1 MTAFTSRLVYHPAG
15 FDVELQGAVDDLVR
29 GRWMSTER
37 LLSGTARASGLWT
50 SRTQVLAVAAA
61 RSTVLSDWAREHP
74 AAPGLGLLQTRVMV
88 EHALLAAKDRRPE
101 AGQLE
106 QAAREAC
113 WAAAEEDPSDPVP
126 WVCLLAL
133 ASLDLDQARPEH
145 RVFSGDPL
153 LPPGPWGLLDQ
164 ALRRDSGSR
173 EAHHRMFRYWQQRNR
188 AAAVDFVH
196 TAAARAPI
204 GSPLAAL
211 HLYVSVDQYRF
222 THYRDALARRQWLR
236 EPHASHTRRAYESW
250 LAAEPGSWPV
260 ADLSYL
266 AHALW
271 AGVRMGAATDVF
283 TALGQFASKTPWA
296 HVADSP
302 AKGEALLL
310 TARQQAFAG
319 RATALA

>member
-1 MTAFTSRLVYHPAG
+1 MTASTFRPVYHPAG

-61 RSTVLSDWAREHP
+61 RSTVLTAWAREHP
-74 AAPGLGLLQTRVMV
+74 AAPGLNLLQARVLV
-88 EHALLAAKDRRPE
+88 EHALLAAEDRRPE
-101 AGQLE
+101 ARQLE

-113 WAAAEEDPSDPVP
+113 WAAAEADPLDPVP
-126 WVCLLAL
+126 WVCLLTL
-133 ASLDLDQARPEH
+133 ASLDHGQDRPEH

-153 LPPGPWGLLDQ
+153 LPPGPWGLLGE
-164 ALRRDSGSR
+164 ALRRDPDSR
-173 EAHHRMFRYWQQRNR
+173 EAHHRMLRYWQQRNR

-196 TAAARAPI
+196 TAAARASA

-222 THYRDALARRQWLR
+222 THYRDALVRRQWLR
-236 EPHASHTRRAYESW
+236 EPHVSNTRRAYESW
-250 LAAEPGSWPV
+250 LAAKPGSWPV

-271 AGVRMGAATDVF
+271 AGVRMSAATEVF

-302 AKGEALLL
+302 EKGEELMR
-310 TARQQAFAG
+310 TARQQALAG